1 MKKSIFTLFL
11 SIVLTALSAQNWTP
25 MAAGLLPNDVIIFSI
40 SAVGDQ
46 VVWAVASGD
55 YYQPPIPVSHRPVI
69 LRTSDGG
76 QTWVVKEIEEAAG
89 TIVFTIVAEDSLT
102 AWITTQDYGGG
113 PGRSLFKTTDGGE
126 VWVKKLSA
134 LGCGVALNRYADTQH
149 WFAHNRQGTSRSAN
163 NGDNWTTNNISG
175 YQTNEYQIL
184 SSGTNIS
191 TTAGDTLWNGTSAGR
206 IVRFTNYGQANT
218 FLTTPLGSSSTITS
232 IAFQD
237 HLNGLLFYSTI
248 AGVPKIAKSTDGGA
262 NWTNLLQQPGSGGW
276 NITAVP
282 GAPGSYALSTNYNST
297 SGKIAITKDFGASWA
312 VETIGKPLN
321 AITFTAP
328 SSGWAGAGRISSS
341 LHPALFK
348 YTGSPLVGVEHT
360 GETLTE
366 FTISP
371 NPVADILRF
380 DFEGS
385 AGNGRI
391 LATLSDVS
399 GHPVFS
405 GEIFEK
411 RLDVT
416 RLPAGIYFLKVE
428 TADGWA
434 VRKIVR
440 E

>member
-1 MKKSIFTLFL
+1 MQKSIFTLLFSAAL
-11 SIVLTALSAQNWTP
+11 ATLSAQNWTP
-25 MAAGLLPNDVIIFSI
+25 MAAGLLPNEVVIFSI

-46 VVWAVASGD
+46 VAWAIASRE
-55 YYQPPIPVSHRPVI
+55 YYQPPVPVSHRPII

-76 QTWVVKEIEEAAG
+76 QTWVVKEIDEAAG
-89 TIVFTIVAEDSLT
+89 AIVFTLVAEDSLT
-102 AWITTQDYGGG
+102 AWITTQDYGAG

-126 VWVKKLSA
+126 VWVKKHTA
-134 LGCGVALNRYADTQH
+134 GGCGVALNRFPDGQH

-163 NGDNWTTNNISG
+163 DGVNWTTNNISG
-175 YQTNEYQIL
+175 YQSNEFQIL
-184 SSGTNIS
+184 YSGTNMS
-191 TTAGDTLWNGTSAGR
+191 TSVGDTLWNGTSAGR

-218 FLTTPLGSSSTITS
+218 FLNTSFGSSSTITS

-237 HLNGLLFYSTI
+237 HLNGLLYYSTG

-262 NWTNLLQQPGSGGW
+262 NWTNLLQQPGPGGW
-276 NITAVP
+276 NITTVP
-282 GAPGSYALSTNYNST
+282 DAPGSYALVTNFNST

-321 AITFTAP
+321 SITFTSP

-341 LHPALFK
+341 LHPAIFK
-348 YTGSPLVGVEHT
+348 YIGSPLVGVESP
-360 GETLTE
+360 GETLAG
-366 FTISP
+366 FSISP

-380 DFEGS
+380 DFEGIS
-385 AGNGRI
+385 EIGSVYV
-391 LATLSDVS
+391 TLNDVS
-399 GHPVFS
+399 GHAVFS

-411 RLDVT
+411 QLDVKS
-416 RLPAGIYFLKVE
+416 LPSGIYFLKVE
-428 TADGWA
+428 TEAGWA